1 MSSTKRLFAL
11 CFCSLVCLVSPLLY
25 GQATGSFSGT
35 VSDNSGAV
43 VAGAKVTV
51 TAQATNISRDAKTD
65 DSGHYL
71 VPLLGVGM
79 FTIRVDMAG
88 FKASESKD
96 VRLQVDEQRELD
108 FKLVPASVTTSV
120 EVNATEVAVE
130 TTNPTLGQVITEQ
143 QVAELPLNGRNFVQL
158 ATLTPGTTQETNPSS
173 FFTQGADSE
182 VAARGVYSLSVGGS
196 RPQSTDWL
204 LDNVDNNEL
213 TAGGLGTIP
222 SIDAIQEFK
231 VLTYNYSAEYG
242 TRAGPTVLVTTKSG
256 SNQWHGSLF
265 EFLRNTKLDARSY
278 FASSR
283 EQFNLNQY
291 GGALG
296 GPIRKDKTFFFID
309 YQGKNQRHGIP
320 FTGLVPTA
328 QMQLGNFNNDAI
340 RKSARHSAN
349 QRLH

>member
-79 FTIRVDMAG
+79 FTIRVEWL
-88 FKASESKD
+88 ASRLLSPED

-108 FKLVPASVTTSV
+108 FKLVPASVSTSV

-130 TTNPTLGQVITEQ
+130 TDEPDAGSGHHVEQ

-182 VAARGVYSLSVGGS
+182 VSARGTYSLSVGGS

-213 TAGGLGTIP
+213 TAAAWERSLRSTP
-222 SIDAIQEFK
+222 S
-231 VLTYNYSAEYG
+231 
-242 TRAGPTVLVTTKSG
+242 
-256 SNQWHGSLF
+256 
-265 EFLRNTKLDARSY
+265 RN
-278 FASSR
+278 SR
-283 EQFNLNQY
+283 F
-291 GGALG
+291 
-296 GPIRKDKTFFFID
+296 
-309 YQGKNQRHGIP
+309 
-320 FTGLVPTA
+320 
-328 QMQLGNFNNDAI
+328 
-340 RKSARHSAN
+340 
-349 QRLH
+349 